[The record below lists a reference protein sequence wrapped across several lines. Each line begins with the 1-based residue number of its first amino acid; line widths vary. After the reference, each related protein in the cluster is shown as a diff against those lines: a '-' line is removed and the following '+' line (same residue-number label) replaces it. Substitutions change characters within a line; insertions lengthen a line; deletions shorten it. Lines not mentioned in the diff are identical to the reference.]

1 MFFGEYHLQ
10 LDDKNRMRI
19 PNKLRNLIG
28 EEYYLLHGTSGCLFV
43 MPPDE
48 FEKIAEKI
56 DSIPLSNLKAQ
67 DAVRKIMSS
76 LIIPEEDSQNR
87 FILPQKARDYAGI
100 QKQVVFIGVNKRI
113 EIWSE
118 EKYIEKGFDTA
129 ESFDSEFVKLNEYQI

>member
-28 EEYYLLHGTSGCLFV
+28 EEYYLLHGTGGCLFV

-48 FEKIAEKI
+48 FKKFAEKI

>member
-28 EEYYLLHGTSGCLFV
+28 EEYYLLHGTGGCLFV

>member
-28 EEYYLLHGTSGCLFV
+28 EEYYLLHGTGGCLFV
-43 MPPDE
+43 MSPDE